1 MNNFN
6 LNEEQI
12 KQLIEIQKIIKGNIY
27 QQLSEMSDIYK
38 KTVSQIDVAS
48 LSETQKILAVN
59 AIQKVGDHI
68 EQLNR
73 SVDLKK
79 LTNSMDKLL
88 YSVGNYKI
96 LYLSK
101 NSSNIEEMAEDEE
114 VNKKI
119 VTEIFKPDNEKE
131 IIVEETP
138 TIIINPVNEKVLK
151 YLTENPKDF
160 YQLTSRQFEVV
171 MAEIYNKL
179 GYKVELTKA
188 TRDGGKDLIIRKPEA
203 LGDFIYYV
211 ECKKYAPKNHVGIG
225 IVKNL
230 VATINT
236 DKVNG
241 GILATT
247 SYFSKD
253 TKKFIEENK
262 YGYQIK
268 MHDFDTIRNLL
279 NETV

>member
-1 MNNFN
+1 
-6 LNEEQI
+6 
-12 KQLIEIQKIIKGNIY
+12 
-27 QQLSEMSDIYK
+27 
-38 KTVSQIDVAS
+38 
-48 LSETQKILAVN
+48 
-59 AIQKVGDHI
+59 
-68 EQLNR
+68 
-73 SVDLKK
+73 
-79 LTNSMDKLL
+79 MDKLL

-151 YLTENPKDF
+151 YLTENPKAF